1 MTSPHTLQV
10 TVLDYGI
17 GNLLNVARA
26 LEHSGAT
33 VRVAAKAS
41 EVVELPDRMVLPGVG
56 AFGDAMHEMRL
67 RGFDDLVKRFAAT
80 ERPFLGILMK
90 NTPIVRTG
98 FSTRTGCTYAMI

>member
-33 VRVAAKAS
+33 VRVAAQAS
-41 EVVELPDRMVLPGVG
+41 EVVELR
-56 AFGDAMHEMRL
+56 
-67 RGFDDLVKRFAAT
+67 T
-80 ERPFLGILMK
+80 NSFL
-90 NTPIVRTG
+90 
-98 FSTRTGCTYAMI
+98 Y